1 MSCPVPVRV
10 LGVGAGIRLGELRAA
25 AREVGTLVVTGVV
38 DPSAAAR
45 SRVREEEPAL
55 AVFPDLPSAL
65 AAGGFDAAVVTS
77 PDDTHRALGQ
87 ALMEAGLDVLVDK
100 PLATT
105 VTDAQALLATARC
118 TGRLLYVGHNMRFMP
133 VVRTLRRVVTSGL
146 IGTPRSMWTRH
157 FVGRGG
163 DYFFRDWHCESA
175 RTGGLLVHK
184 ACHDLDAMC
193 FILGTRIRAVQAIG
207 TNAVY
212 HDCAPLPP
220 GKPVPPVV
228 NDVTHWPPPS
238 LTDVN
243 PAMDVEDLS
252 LMQLVCD
259 DGVLASYQQCH
270 FTPDYW
276 RSYCVIGDAGRAE
289 NIGDGPG
296 GEVLVWN
303 RRRHGFDADP
313 DLRISLGEVS
323 ATRAAHDTADAEMLA
338 DFVHC
343 LRTGAAPVTDT
354 VCAANVV
361 AAGVLARQSLLS
373 DGRLLPVPPA
383 TGDEE

>member
-1 MSCPVPVRV
+1 MSSPVPVRV

-25 AREVGTLVVTGVV
+25 AREVGTLVITGVV
-38 DPSAAAR
+38 DPSVAAR
-45 SRVREEEPAL
+45 SRVQAADPGL
-55 AVFPDLPSAL
+55 KVYPDLPAAL
-65 AAGGFDAAVVTS
+65 ADGGFDAAVVTS

-105 VTDAQALLATARC
+105 VADAHALLATARR

-133 VVRTLRRVVTSGL
+133 VVRTLRRVVADGL

-212 HDCAPLPP
+212 HDCAPLPE
-220 GKPVPPVV
+220 GKNAPAVV
-228 NDVTHWPPPS
+228 NDVMHWPPSS

-252 LMQLVCD
+252 LMQMVCD

-289 NIGDGPG
+289 NVGDGPG

-303 RRRHGFDADP
+303 RRRHGFDAEP
-313 DLRISLGEVS
+313 DLRVSLGDPTGAS
-323 ATRAAHDTADAEMLA
+323 ASHDTADSAMLA
-338 DFVHC
+338 DFVRC
-343 LRTGAAPVTDT
+343 LRTGAPPVTDAA
-354 VCAANVV
+354 CAANVV

-373 DGRLLPVPPA
+373 DGRLIPVPPTA
-383 TGDEE
+383 GGNG